1 MKRIALLAALA
12 VVLGLGVGGIMVSSA
27 SAAIGSGSVH
37 GHSAEPLTGNGRPDV
52 VTSGST
58 WTFYDFSS
66 APTTV
71 GCELL
76 TFGTK
81 TFDGDHGD
89 QGTYKS
95 GRTTTTVKFENGAKV
110 RPGTFKGSYA
120 DGQDA
125 YEGIVT
131 ETSSGLGYGPS
142 ELANGNNPRDVSG
155 C

>member
-1 MKRIALLAALA
+1 MKRIAVAAALTA
-12 VVLGLGVGGIMVSSA
+12 VLGLGVGGIIVSSA
-27 SAAIGSGSVH
+27 SAAVGSGTVR
-37 GHSAEPLTGNGRPDV
+37 GPGAGPAVTDNARPDV

-66 APTTV
+66 APTTI

-76 TFGTK
+76 TFGKK
-81 TFDGDHGD
+81 TFDGD
-89 QGTYKS
+89 QGTYQS

-110 RPGTFKGSYA
+110 RPGTFKSSYA

-125 YEGIVT
+125 YEGLVT
-131 ETSSGLGYGPS
+131 ETSSGLGYGPG
-142 ELANGNNPRDVSG
+142 ELAYGNNPRDVSG

>member
-1 MKRIALLAALA
+1 MKRLALVAALTA
-12 VVLGLGVGGIMVSSA
+12 VLGLGVGGIMVSSA
-27 SAAIGSGSVH
+27 SAADRPGAVSGH
-37 GHSAEPLTGNGRPDV
+37 NAESLRGNAHPDV

-71 GCELL
+71 DCELL

-89 QGTYKS
+89 RGTYKS

-110 RPGTFKGSYA
+110 RPGTFKGTYA

-131 ETSSGLGYGPS
+131 EKSSGLGYGPD
-142 ELANGNNPRDVSG
+142 ELAFGNNPRYVSG